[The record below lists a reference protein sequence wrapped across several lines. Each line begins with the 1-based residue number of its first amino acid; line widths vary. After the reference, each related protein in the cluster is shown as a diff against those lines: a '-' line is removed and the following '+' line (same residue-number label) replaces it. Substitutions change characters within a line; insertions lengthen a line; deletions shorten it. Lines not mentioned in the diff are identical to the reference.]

1 MSNNLSLRTILTDCK
16 LNDTN
21 FLDWHRNV
29 LIVLTHEK
37 IEYVLDGPMPQ
48 EPEPTA
54 PAAVRNAYKK
64 HKDDN
69 REASC
74 IMIASMT
81 PQLQQQ
87 HMNMGAYDIVQHLRE
102 LFEQQSRTVRYDTS
116 KELFRCKM
124 AEGAPVAPHVLKIIG
139 LIEKLAELGFK
150 MDQELNVDL
159 VLQSLPDSF
168 SQFVMNYQMNNLQH
182 TLP

>member
-1 MSNNLSLRTILTDCK
+1 
-16 LNDTN
+16 
-21 FLDWHRNV
+21 
-29 LIVLTHEK
+29 
-37 IEYVLDGPMPQ
+37 MPQ
-48 EPEPTA
+48 EPEPNA
-54 PAAVRNAYKK
+54 PAAARNAYKK

-69 REASC
+69 REVSC
-74 IMIASMT
+74 IMVASMI

-87 HMNMGAYDIVQHLRE
+87 HMKWGHMIL
-102 LFEQQSRTVRYDTS
+102 
-116 KELFRCKM
+116 CKM

-168 SQFVMNYQMNNLQH
+168 SQFVMNFR
-182 TLP
+182 

>member
-74 IMIASMT
+74 IMVASMT

-124 AEGAPVAPHVLKIIG
+124 AEGAPVAPH
-139 LIEKLAELGFK
+139 
-150 MDQELNVDL
+150 
-159 VLQSLPDSF
+159 
-168 SQFVMNYQMNNLQH
+168 FVMNYQMNNLQH
-182 TLP
+182 TLPQLLNVLKTAEKEIKKGKGSTGVLVVTSSKKRKRQE